1 MKLVTVEEMKAIEK
15 EADAGGLSYADMMEN
30 AGRELAYAIEG
41 LATPDPADMDLEV
54 LGLVGPGNNGGDA
67 LVALAHLQAEG
78 WTARAYLV
86 KRKAKGDE
94 LVQSLVELGGEV
106 LESSKDD
113 DGASL
118 RRHLEAAYVLVDGLL
133 GTGIKLPLK
142 DDMAAVLEAVKSTL
156 EELEDRPFVVA
167 VDCPSGVDCATGEAA
182 PQTIPADLTVTMGAV
197 KDGMLK
203 FPAYDLLGTLVVAD
217 IGVTDEVE
225 SWAGVRRQVAEDDM
239 ISALLPAR
247 PPDAHKGTF
256 GTALIAAGSV
266 NYTGAALLAGRA
278 AYRSGA
284 GLVTLA
290 VPSALHTALAGQFPE
305 ATWVLLPH
313 EVGVISVEAADVLA
327 ENLERAT
334 ALLLGPGFGLED
346 TTRDFLAHFLE
357 GKTAARKVAARI
369 GFVPAEP
376 RAPGQGSRTLPP
388 LILDADGLKLLAK
401 IPDWAKKLPALSI
414 LTPHPGEMSILTGLP
429 VEQIQADREE
439 TARRF
444 AAEWGHVVVLK
455 GAFTVIAAPDG
466 VTTTIPVAN
475 AALARAGTGDV
486 LAGLIVGLRAQGL
499 EPAQAAV
506 AGAWIHAR
514 AGLEAAEAIG
524 SSASV
529 LAGDLVD
536 AIPDVLSELE

>member
-106 LESSKDD
+106 LEASKDD

-225 SWAGVRRQVAEDDM
+225 SWAGVRRQD
-239 ISALLPAR
+239 P
-247 PPDAHKGTF
+247 
-256 GTALIAAGSV
+256 
-266 NYTGAALLAGRA
+266 
-278 AYRSGA
+278 
-284 GLVTLA
+284 
-290 VPSALHTALAGQFPE
+290 
-305 ATWVLLPH
+305 
-313 EVGVISVEAADVLA
+313 
-327 ENLERAT
+327 
-334 ALLLGPGFGLED
+334 GPRG
-346 TTRDFLAHFLE
+346 
-357 GKTAARKVAARI
+357 
-369 GFVPAEP
+369 
-376 RAPGQGSRTLPP
+376 
-388 LILDADGLKLLAK
+388 
-401 IPDWAKKLPALSI
+401 
-414 LTPHPGEMSILTGLP
+414 
-429 VEQIQADREE
+429 
-439 TARRF
+439 
-444 AAEWGHVVVLK
+444 
-455 GAFTVIAAPDG
+455 
-466 VTTTIPVAN
+466 
-475 AALARAGTGDV
+475 
-486 LAGLIVGLRAQGL
+486 
-499 EPAQAAV
+499 
-506 AGAWIHAR
+506 
-514 AGLEAAEAIG
+514 
-524 SSASV
+524 
-529 LAGDLVD
+529 
-536 AIPDVLSELE
+536 